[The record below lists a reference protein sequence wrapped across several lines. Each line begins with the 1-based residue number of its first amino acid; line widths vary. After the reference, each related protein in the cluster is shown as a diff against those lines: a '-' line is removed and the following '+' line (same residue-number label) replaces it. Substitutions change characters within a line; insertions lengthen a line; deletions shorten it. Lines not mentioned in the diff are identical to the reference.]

1 MRVGVVGATGYAGS
15 ELLRLCA
22 SHPDLDVVVA
32 TGDSNAGRRIAEF
45 VPALASLYPSMEFS
59 KVDALATSELDVVF
73 LALPHGHSQRLVPDL
88 VDRGVTVVDLGADFR
103 LKRHEDYRE
112 WYGEEHDAPLL
123 LDASVYGLVERHRAE
138 LVGATLIAAPGCYPT
153 ASALALGPFLDG
165 GLIDRTGIIINA
177 LSGTSGAGRAT
188 SDRLHF
194 SRLAGNAEA
203 YGLLT
208 HRHTIEIQQE
218 LEAEVIFTPHLVATS
233 RGMLVTAYGQLS
245 DSALTSD
252 GALDV
257 LRDVYATDPFVI
269 VTDEPPTMKDPVGSN
284 LCFVSAR
291 VDRRTGWLVAM
302 SSLDNLI
309 KGAAGQAIQAW
320 NVATGRVEALGLP
333 LSGVTP

>member
-1 MRVGVVGATGYAGS
+1 MRVGVIGATGYAGS

-22 SHPDLDVVVA
+22 SHPDLEVVLA
-32 TGDSNAGRRIAEF
+32 TGDSNAGKQIGAF
-45 VPALASLYPSMEFS
+45 VPALASLYPTMEFS
-59 KVDALATSELDVVF
+59 KVDALTSSALDVVF
-73 LALPHGHSQRLVPDL
+73 LALPHGHSQHLVPEL
-88 VDRGVTVVDLGADFR
+88 VERAITVVDLGADFR
-103 LKRHEDYRE
+103 LKRSEDYRE
-112 WYGEEHDAPLL
+112 WYAHEHDAPQLL
-123 LDASVYGLVERHRAE
+123 ASSVYGLVERHRRE
-138 LVGATLIAAPGCYPT
+138 LLGATLIAAPGCYPT
-153 ASALALGPFLDG
+153 ASALALGPFLDA
-165 GLIDRTGIIINA
+165 GLIERTGLIVNA
-177 LSGTSGAGRAT
+177 LSGASGAGRAT

-194 SRLAGNAEA
+194 SRLVGNAEA
-203 YGLLT
+203 YGLLN

-218 LEAEVIFTPHLVATS
+218 LEAEVIFTPHLVPTS

-245 DSALTSD
+245 DSALTTN
-252 GALDV
+252 GALDL
-257 LRDVYATDPFVI
+257 LRDVYASDPFVV

-320 NVATGRVEALGLP
+320 NVSTGRDETLGLP

>member
-1 MRVGVVGATGYAGS
+1 
-15 ELLRLCA
+15 
-22 SHPDLDVVVA
+22 
-32 TGDSNAGRRIAEF
+32 
-45 VPALASLYPSMEFS
+45 MEFS

>member
-15 ELLRLCA
+15 ELVRLCA
-22 SHPDLDVVVA
+22 SHPDLDVVLA
-32 TGDSNAGRRIAEF
+32 TGDSNAGKRIGEF

-59 KVDALATSELDVVF
+59 KVDALSNTELDVVF
-73 LALPHGHSQRLVPDL
+73 LALPHGHSQHIVPDL
-88 VDRGVTVVDLGADFR
+88 VERRTTVVDLGADFR
-103 LKRHEDYRE
+103 LKRSEDYAE
-112 WYGEEHDAPLL
+112 WYAQEHDAPHLL
-123 LDASVYGLVERHRAE
+123 ASSIYGLVERHRSE

-153 ASALALGPFLDG
+153 ASALALGPFLDA
-165 GLIDRTGIIINA
+165 GLIDRTGIIVNA

-245 DSALTSD
+245 DSALTTD

-257 LRDVYATDPFVI
+257 LRDVYARDPFVI
-269 VTDEPPTMKDPVGSN
+269 VTNEPPTLKDPVGSN

-320 NVATGRVEALGLP
+320 NVATGRDETLGLP